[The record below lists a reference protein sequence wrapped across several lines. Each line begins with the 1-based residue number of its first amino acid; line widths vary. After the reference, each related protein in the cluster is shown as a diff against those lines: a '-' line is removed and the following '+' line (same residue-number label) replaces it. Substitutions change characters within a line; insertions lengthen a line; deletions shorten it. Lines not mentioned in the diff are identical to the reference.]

1 MEKLIVEYLE
11 LFFAAYLIKFLFIRF
26 ISEIPYFKK
35 YYHLREI
42 LPGVKNWDNRLKMIY
57 YFEIFSIFQSL
68 FLALLVMFFHYFLSI
83 NNYVEIII
91 AFLIYLF
98 ISIFEKFKF
107 TIIMS
112 DYPISLFIMNTIIT
126 TIVLI
131 IQFFIMGAIII

>member
-112 DYPISLFIMNTIIT
+112 DYPLSLFIMNTIIT